1 MEKVC
6 GVEVMSLETELKE
19 IKNMITQLDKK
30 INNLLEERDN
40 FSLMKLSEKSLEAFL
55 SQEPDLYTLEDV
67 KKAKR

>member
-40 FSLMKLSEKSLEAFL
+40 FSLMKLFPPWLNN
-55 SQEPDLYTLEDV
+55 
-67 KKAKR
+67 